1 VPFPHGSEGD
11 KTKTGKR
18 LDPAKFNSNVPK
30 LCKLLF
36 CPFTDYG
43 DVLGCRTRMEALSC
57 ALVCTLV
64 VDPAEGEPSFHEQM
78 TVYERLIDQIHF
90 AKKALRPARAILLI
104 RQNDEGTDESW
115 KKRLEE
121 HETCLDEQVWKFG
134 PVGLSDGSELH
145 DAFATIAS
153 KRVMR
158 KDLSD
163 GEDSDG
169 SQESDAPPIYMTEG
183 EGLPTDPGVYS
194 EPIWLTRLGV
204 DPAEKDMEVLPDIDE
219 EGEDEECISPSSTF
233 KQSSSEQSGFSKYS
247 GKQMNWLSPMQKGAA

>member
-1 VPFPHGSEGD
+1 MGTACDSAVMAKKGLPATRSKRTEERYRCFSNVPFPHGGEGD

-145 DAFATIAS
+145 DA
-153 KRVMR
+153 
-158 KDLSD
+158 
-163 GEDSDG
+163 
-169 SQESDAPPIYMTEG
+169 
-183 EGLPTDPGVYS
+183 
-194 EPIWLTRLGV
+194 
-204 DPAEKDMEVLPDIDE
+204 
-219 EGEDEECISPSSTF
+219 
-233 KQSSSEQSGFSKYS
+233 
-247 GKQMNWLSPMQKGAA
+247 